1 MEIQK
6 FDGFRVE
13 IDQDKQRADLILSRT
28 PLNVVLYSQRSEL
41 AKSFLELD
49 QNKKVRIIVLRADGD
64 HFSSG
69 GNIAGFLDE
78 TPENL
83 TLLAQNI
90 MTPERIKKPVIAAIQ
105 GYCFGVGFELCLAC
119 DFRIVTFDSQLS
131 LPEIKIG
138 MIPGSGGSA
147 RLAKMIG
154 ISRAKNIIMR
164 GKRLSGKEAYDLGI
178 ACEVI
183 QKDALEQT
191 VQNLVDELITI
202 SPLAQ
207 RTIKSVLNSTQ
218 NSTLHT
224 SIELEGEAYGRLR
237 SSNDFRE
244 GVESFSKKRK
254 PKFTG
259 S

>member
-28 PLNVVLYSQRSEL
+28 PLNVVLYSQRTEL

-202 SPLAQ
+202 SLLL
-207 RTIKSVLNSTQ
+207 K
-218 NSTLHT
+218 
-224 SIELEGEAYGRLR
+224 EL
-237 SSNDFRE
+237 SNQY
-244 GVESFSKKRK
+244 
-254 PKFTG
+254 
-259 S
+259 